1 MSDSDRDSDEVLV
14 TLLDELVEQAQAGQA
29 SSLEDVIAEHPE
41 LERELRELWA
51 TVQMAEDFGSFPDL
65 FDENTS
71 DWPNAAPASG
81 SGGVLPRDCGDYEL
95 LKELGRG
102 GMGVVYQARQ
112 KSLDRIVALK
122 MVLRGDLAS
131 SMDLARFRA
140 EAEAAAQLHHP
151 HIVPLYEVGEIEGR
165 PFFSMKLIEGTTL
178 ARRLADGPLPSRLA
192 AEMLAPVC
200 RAIADAHRRGVLHRD
215 LKPSNILIDGE
226 GRTFVTDFGLA
237 KRLKPEASSVDGPT
251 GSRSSG
257 SRLPT
262 PTRRVSKGVSKGV
275 GISSMESPSLTQR
288 VGVETAPRHLQHNLT
303 QTGAILGTPG
313 YMAPEQAAGQRG
325 EVSAASDIYSLGA
338 ILYAMLTARPPFQA
352 ESPVDTVLMVLEQ
365 DPLPPRILNPK
376 VDADLEM
383 IALKCLQKPADLR
396 YSTADALA
404 DDLDAYLANEP
415 ISARST
421 HLSQIISLAF
431 RETHHAAI
439 LENWGLLWMW
449 HSLAVLL
456 LCLITAAMHWQG
468 VTSRWPYA
476 ALWSVGAGTW
486 AMIFWELRR
495 RSGPITFVE
504 RQIAHIW
511 AGSTFSTMLLF
522 GLEGLLGLPVLSL
535 SPVLPLIAGNV
546 FLAKAG
552 ILSGKFYIQAVLLYA
567 TSLVM
572 ALLHKWGLSDMGLVL
587 LGCVLAGSFFA
598 PGFKYYRQRLDAEG
612 GVRR

>member
-1 MSDSDRDSDEVLV
+1 MSDSDEVLA
-14 TLLDELVEQAQAGQA
+14 TLLDDLVGQA
-29 SSLEDVIAEHPE
+29 RTGQAASIEDVIAKHPG

-51 TVQMAEDFGSFPDL
+51 TVQIAEDFGSFPDL

-71 DWPNAAPASG
+71 DWSAEAEPSG
-81 SGGVLPRDCGDYEL
+81 LAGVLPRDCGDYEL
-95 LKELGRG
+95 LTELGRG
-102 GMGVVYQARQ
+102 GMGVVYRARQ

-151 HIVPLYEVGEIEGR
+151 HIVPLYEVGEIDGR
-165 PFFSMKLIEGTTL
+165 PYFSMKLIEGTTL
-178 ARRLADGPLPSRLA
+178 AKRLADGPLPSREA
-192 AEMLAPVC
+192 AELLAPIC

-215 LKPSNILIDGE
+215 LKPSNILIDAE
-226 GRTFVTDFGLA
+226 GHTYVTDFGLA
-237 KRLKPEASSVDGPT
+237 KRLKTEASSADGPA
-251 GSRSSG
+251 GPHS
-257 SRLPT
+257 
-262 PTRRVSKGVSKGV
+262 
-275 GISSMESPSLTQR
+275 
-288 VGVETAPRHLQHNLT
+288 LT

-313 YMAPEQAAGQRG
+313 YMAPEQAAGRRG
-325 EVSAASDIYSLGA
+325 EVSPASDIYSLGA

-352 ESPVDTVLMVLEQ
+352 ASPVDTVLMLLEQ
-365 DPLPPRILNPK
+365 DPLPPRMLNPK

-404 DDLDAYLANEP
+404 DDLEAYLANEP

-421 HLSQIISLAF
+421 HLSQMISLAF
-431 RETHHAAI
+431 RETHHAAV

-449 HSLAVLL
+449 HSLAVFL
-456 LCLITAAMHWQG
+456 LCVITSGMHWQG
-468 VTSRWPYA
+468 VENRWPYA
-476 ALWSVGAGTW
+476 ALWSVGVGTW

-504 RQIAHIW
+504 RQIAHVW
-511 AGSTFSTMLLF
+511 AGSTFSSMLLF
-522 GLEGLLGLPVLSL
+522 GLEGLLQLPVLSL

-552 ILSGKFYIQAVLLYA
+552 ILSGKFYIQAGALYL
-567 TSLVM
+567 TSFVM
-572 ALLHKWGLSDMGLVL
+572 AFLSTRGVSDVGLVV
-587 LGCVLAGSFFA
+587 LGCVLAGCFFV
-598 PGFKYYRQRLDAEG
+598 PGFKYYRQRLDGKDTATSH
-612 GVRR
+612 V

>member
-1 MSDSDRDSDEVLV
+1 MNDGLMNDRLQNDSDEVLV
-14 TLLDELVEQAQAGQA
+14 TLLDELVEQTRAGQA
-29 SSLEDVIAEHPE
+29 TSLEDVIAKHPD

-71 DWPNAAPASG
+71 DWPLGKEPSG
-81 SGGVLPRDCGDYEL
+81 PGGVLPRDYGDYEL

-165 PFFSMKLIEGTTL
+165 PFFSMKLIEGITL
-178 ARRLADGPLPSRLA
+178 ARRLADGPLPSRTA

-237 KRLKPEASSVDGPT
+237 KRLKMEGSSVEGPL
-251 GSRSSG
+251 GSRPP
-257 SRLPT
+257 LHN
-262 PTRRVSKGVSKGV
+262 
-275 GISSMESPSLTQR
+275 SLT
-288 VGVETAPRHLQHNLT
+288 LS
-303 QTGAILGTPG
+303 GAILGTPG

-404 DDLDAYLANEP
+404 DDLEAYLANEP

-504 RQIAHIW
+504 RQIAHVW

-522 GLEGLLGLPVLSL
+522 GLEGLLGLPVLTL
-535 SPVLPLIAGNV
+535 SAVLPLIAGNV

-552 ILSGKFYIQAVLLYA
+552 ILSGKFYIQAVTLYA
-567 TSLVM
+567 TSLAM
-572 ALLHKWGLSDMGLVL
+572 ALLHTWNLSDAGLVL
-587 LGCVLAGSFFA
+587 LGCVLAGSFFI
-598 PGFKYYRQRLDAEG
+598 PGFKYYRQRLDAEIAA
-612 GVRR
+612 RR

>member
-1 MSDSDRDSDEVLV
+1 MSDSDEVLA
-14 TLLDELVEQAQAGQA
+14 TLLDDLVGQARAGQA
-29 SSLEDVIAEHPE
+29 ASIEEVIAKHPG

-51 TVQMAEDFGSFPDL
+51 TVQIAEDFGSFADL

-71 DWPNAAPASG
+71 DWSADAEPNG
-81 SGGVLPRDCGDYEL
+81 SAGVLPRDCGDYEL
-95 LKELGRG
+95 LTELGRG
-102 GMGVVYQARQ
+102 GMGVVYKARQ

-151 HIVPLYEVGEIEGR
+151 HIVPLYEVGEIDGR
-165 PFFSMKLIEGTTL
+165 PYFSMKLIEGTTL
-178 ARRLADGPLPSRLA
+178 AKRLADGPLPSREA
-192 AEMLAPVC
+192 AELLAPIC

-215 LKPSNILIDGE
+215 LKPSNILIDAE
-226 GRTFVTDFGLA
+226 GRTYVTDFGLA
-237 KRLKPEASSVDGPT
+237 KRLKTELSPVDGPT
-251 GSRSSG
+251 K
-257 SRLPT
+257 P
-262 PTRRVSKGVSKGV
+262 
-275 GISSMESPSLTQR
+275 Q
-288 VGVETAPRHLQHNLT
+288 HLIHNSLT

-313 YMAPEQAAGQRG
+313 YMAPEQAAGRRG
-325 EVSAASDIYSLGA
+325 EVSPASDIYSLGA

-352 ESPVDTVLMVLEQ
+352 ATALDTVLMLLEQ
-365 DPLPPRILNPK
+365 DPLPPRMLNPK

-404 DDLDAYLANEP
+404 DDLEAYLANEP

-421 HLSQIISLAF
+421 HLSQMISLAF
-431 RETHHAAI
+431 RETHHAAV

-449 HSLAVLL
+449 HSLAVFL
-456 LCLITAAMHWQG
+456 LCVVTSFMHWQG
-468 VTSRWPYA
+468 VESRWPYA
-476 ALWSVGAGTW
+476 ALWSVGVGTW

-504 RQIAHIW
+504 RQIAHVW
-511 AGSTFSTMLLF
+511 AGGTFSSMLLF
-522 GLEGLLGLPVLSL
+522 GLEGLLRLPVLSL

-552 ILSGKFYIQAVLLYA
+552 ILSGKFYIQAVALYL

-572 ALLHKWGLSDMGLVL
+572 AFLSSLGVSDVGLIV
-587 LGCVLAGSFFA
+587 LGCVLAGSFFV
-598 PGFKYYRQRLDAEG
+598 PGFKYYRQRLDGEELK
-612 GVRR
+612 

>member
-1 MSDSDRDSDEVLV
+1 MSDRDRDSDEVLV

-29 SSLEDVIAEHPE
+29 SSLEDVIAQHPE

-71 DWPNAAPASG
+71 DWPNAVPSSG

-131 SMDLARFRA
+131 SLDLARFRA

-251 GSRSSG
+251 GPRSSG

-262 PTRRVSKGVSKGV
+262 PTRHLQH
-275 GISSMESPSLTQR
+275 SLTQS
-288 VGVETAPRHLQHNLT
+288 
-303 QTGAILGTPG
+303 GAILGTPG

-404 DDLDAYLANEP
+404 DDLEAYLANEP

-456 LCLITAAMHWQG
+456 LCLITAVMHWQG

-504 RQIAHIW
+504 RQIAHVW

-567 TSLVM
+567 TSLAM
-572 ALLHKWGLSDMGLVL
+572 ALLHKWGLSDVGLVL

-598 PGFKYYRQRLDAEG
+598 PGFKYYRQRLDGEDAA
-612 GVRR
+612 RR